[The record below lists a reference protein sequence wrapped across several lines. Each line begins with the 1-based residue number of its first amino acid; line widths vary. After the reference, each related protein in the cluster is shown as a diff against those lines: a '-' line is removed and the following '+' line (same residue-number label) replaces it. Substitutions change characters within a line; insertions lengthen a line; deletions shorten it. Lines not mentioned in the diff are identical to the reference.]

1 VIYLDSSALYKL
13 IRAEAESAALAAFIA
28 DQASMRWFTSELARA
43 EVARTVRRLNQN
55 LDDPGLLRSE
65 LDQAERLWAYIDLV
79 PVNTSV
85 LTASGAVEFPLLR
98 TLDAIH
104 LATASGVRTSVSAF
118 VTYDKRL
125 AAAAQDAGLPVT
137 TPA

>member
-1 VIYLDSSALYKL
+1 MIYFDSSALFKL
-13 IRAEAESAALAAFIA
+13 VRAEAESTALAAFIA
-28 DQASMRWFTSELARA
+28 DRAGTRWFTSELARA
-43 EVARTVRRLNQN
+43 EVARTARRLNHG
-55 LDDPGLLRSE
+55 LDDPALLRSE
-65 LDQAERLWAYIDLV
+65 LGQVDRLWAYIDLV
-79 PVNTSV
+79 PVNTAV
-85 LTASGAVEFPLLR
+85 LAAAGAVEFPLLR

-125 AAAAQDAGLPVT
+125 AAAAQDVGLPVT